1 MVTTQ
6 VTTEKRGLTRPSR
19 LSAAFVRTVR
29 EPGRYGDGGR
39 GSYGLS
45 LLVRPGAS
53 GGLTK
58 TWVQRLQINGRP
70 THIGLGPLALV
81 SLGEARELAI
91 ENAKAVRAGVNPLVD
106 RRRREAVPSFRD
118 AAERVIALH
127 VPNWK
132 DGSRTAKIWHA
143 RLREYAYP
151 TIGHLKV
158 DVLTTADVLG
168 VLTPIWSTRRETA
181 RKLRQ
186 YVDSILSWCVA
197 EGHLSSNP
205 AEARVINAALPRAG
219 GQRNHQRALAYA
231 DVPAA
236 LARIEASDA
245 TPTTKLAV
253 RFLTLTACR
262 SSEVR
267 GARWDEVELHTAT
280 WSIPA
285 SRMKSPRPH
294 RVPLSRPALDVLDRA
309 RGYRDKSGLLFPS
322 ATGKVL
328 SDNTLSKLFREN
340 DIAGTPHGM
349 RSSFRVWAAETGVE
363 RTVAEMCLAH
373 EVGSATETAYRR
385 TDLFEARRSVMEDWA
400 RACEG

>member
-6 VTTEKRGLTRPSR
+6 VTTEKRGLTRPAR

-45 LLVRPGAS
+45 LLVRSGAS

-81 SLGEARELAI
+81 SLGRHASSPSRTRRQCARASI
-91 ENAKAVRAGVNPLVD
+91 HWWN
-106 RRRREAVPSFRD
+106 RRRREAVPSFHD

-205 AEARVINAALPRAG
+205 AEARVISAALPRAG
-219 GQRNHQRALAYA
+219 GQRGHQRALAYA
-231 DVPAA
+231 EVPTA
-236 LARIEASDA
+236 LATIEASDA
-245 TPTTKLAV
+245 TQ
-253 RFLTLTACR
+253 
-262 SSEVR
+262 
-267 GARWDEVELHTAT
+267 AT
-280 WSIPA
+280 NS
-285 SRMKSPRPH
+285 
-294 RVPLSRPALDVLDRA
+294 
-309 RGYRDKSGLLFPS
+309 PS
-322 ATGKVL
+322 A
-328 SDNTLSKLFREN
+328 
-340 DIAGTPHGM
+340 
-349 RSSFRVWAAETGVE
+349 SSR
-363 RTVAEMCLAH
+363 
-373 EVGSATETAYRR
+373 
-385 TDLFEARRSVMEDWA
+385 
-400 RACEG
+400 

>member
-1 MVTTQ
+1 M

-19 LSAAFVRTVR
+19 LSAAFVRTVKD
-29 EPGRYGDGGR
+29 PGRYGDGGR

-45 LLVRPGAS
+45 LLVRPSAS

-58 TWVQRLQINGRP
+58 TWVQRLRINGRP
-70 THIGLGPLALV
+70 THLGLGQLALV

-127 VPNWK
+127 IPNWK

-143 RLREYAYP
+143 RLREHAYP
-151 TIGHLKV
+151 TIGHVKV
-158 DVLTTADVLG
+158 NVLATADVLG

-197 EGHLSSNP
+197 EGYLSSNP
-205 AEARVINAALPRAG
+205 AEAKVINAALPRAG

-231 DVPAA
+231 EVPAA
-236 LARIEASDA
+236 LAKLEASDA
-245 TPTTKLAV
+245 AETTKLAI

-262 SSEVR
+262 SGEVR
-267 GARWDEVELHTAT
+267 GATWDEVEEHTET
-280 WSIPA
+280 WKIPS
-285 SRMKSPRPH
+285 SRMKSARPH
-294 RVPLSRPALDVLDRA
+294 RVPLSQTAQAVLERA
-309 RGYRDKSGLLFPS
+309 RDYRDNSGLLFPS
-322 ATGKVL
+322 PTGKVL
-328 SDNTLSKLFREN
+328 SDNTLSKLFRDN

-400 RACEG
+400 RTCQG